1 MHEKS
6 LNTVNGD
13 TELPKL
19 WGQCEESCLFL
30 VLRNNS
36 LVFHLVLELYLVH
49 HGMMSS
55 IRTKRNEC
63 GNGNE
68 PETRCPEKK
77 NRRER
82 PRGTTDVLC

>member
-1 MHEKS
+1 MEILNCRSCGGNVRS
-6 LNTVNGD
+6 LV
-13 TELPKL
+13 
-19 WGQCEESCLFL
+19 FFF

-63 GNGNE
+63 GIGNE

-77 NRRER
+77 KQKGKTEGN
-82 PRGTTDVLC
+82 D

>member
-19 WGQCEESCLFL
+19 WGQCEESCLFFF

-63 GNGNE
+63 GIGNE

-77 NRRER
+77 KKKQKGKTEGN
-82 PRGTTDVLC
+82 D